1 MSLKNGLI
9 ASWELAVDGRDGS
22 GHGRDAVP
30 RGTVTFGP
38 SSGPAMSGTVARFGA
53 GRGHLEVPAI
63 DRMGSD
69 DFSIALWVN
78 AAARPTAALG
88 DLAAFFDRS
97 ERRGFTLGFQHG
109 AVCGSHRNDRNLFF
123 GIDSGSEPRWTDHG
137 RPSESAVMIYA
148 LVIHD
153 GHLYAATWEEGS
165 SPDARGHVY
174 RLEGQDWVD
183 CGSPWN
189 CNAVTRLAVHEGHLY
204 AGVSR
209 VKGGGSGRPESTNS
223 KPGGRILRYEGGM
236 EWTDCGGLEKAD
248 SVAGLVPFAGALYAT
263 PLYSQGVFRMSR
275 PGTWDFVGTPGR
287 RLLAL
292 GVFEGAL
299 YGAGNDHVDVESA
312 IRQTA
317 AGVVVPAESSHG
329 GGGVFRYDGDRSW
342 TSCGLQRDTTQ
353 VYSIETHGGQM
364 HISTWPSGLVF
375 RRDDAGGWE
384 NIGRLGG
391 ETEVMALASYN
402 GMLYAGTLPHAE
414 VYRLDRDGAWSSLKT
429 LDTTP
434 DAMYRRAHSMGV
446 FRGELFCGTLPAA
459 RVHSMQAGLSVSF
472 DRALEIGWHHVAA
485 IRAGSGISLYV
496 DGTLVAARSDGPAGA
511 GLDLGNGSILRLGGG
526 PQADLDGE
534 LAGVRLY
541 GRALDASEVA
551 ELAATSGR
559 TTVRP
564 VPADS

>member
-1 MSLKNGLI
+1 MSLKRGLI
-9 ASWELAVDGRDGS
+9 ASWELSVDGRDGS
-22 GHGRDAVP
+22 GHGHDAIP
-30 RGTVTFGP
+30 RGEVTFGP
-38 SSGPAMSGTVARFGA
+38 SSDPAMSGRVAWIGA
-53 GRGHLEVPAI
+53 GRSHLEVPTLG
-63 DRMGSD
+63 RMGSD

-88 DLAAFFDRS
+88 DLASSFDQVG
-97 ERRGFTLGFQHG
+97 RRGFTLGFQHG

-123 GIDSGSEPRWTDHG
+123 GIDAGSEPRWTDHG

-148 LVIHD
+148 LVVHD
-153 GHLYAATWEEGS
+153 DYLYAATWEEHS
-165 SPDARGHVY
+165 SSEARGHVY
-174 RLEGQDWVD
+174 RLEGQQWVD
-183 CGSPWN
+183 CGSPWD
-189 CNAVTRLAVHEGHLY
+189 CNAVTRLAVHDGHLY

-209 VKGGGSGRPESTNS
+209 VKAGGSGRPESTNL
-223 KPGGRILRYEGGM
+223 KPGGRILRYEGGV
-236 EWTDCGGLEKAD
+236 EWTDFGGLEGAD
-248 SVAGLVPFAGALYAT
+248 SVAGLVPFAGELYAT

-292 GVFEGAL
+292 GVFDGAL

-342 TSCGLQRDTTQ
+342 TSCGMQRDTTQ

-375 RRDDAGGWE
+375 RRDGAGRWE
-384 NIGRLGG
+384 DIGRLGG

-414 VYRLDRDGAWSSLKT
+414 VYRLDRDGSWVALKA

-434 DAMYRRAHSMGV
+434 DVRYRRAHAMGV
-446 FRGELFCGTLPAA
+446 YRGDLFCGTLPAA
-459 RVHSMQAGLSVSF
+459 TVHSMQAGLGVSF
-472 DRALEIGWHHVAA
+472 DRALDIGWHQVTAT
-485 IRAGSGISLYV
+485 RAGSRISLFV
-496 DGTLVAARSDGPAGA
+496 DGTLVASRADGPGRA
-511 GLDLGNGSILRLGGG
+511 GLDLGTGSVLRLGGG

-541 GRALDASEVA
+541 RRALDAGEVA
-551 ELAATSGR
+551 LLAAT
-559 TTVRP
+559 
-564 VPADS
+564 PAR